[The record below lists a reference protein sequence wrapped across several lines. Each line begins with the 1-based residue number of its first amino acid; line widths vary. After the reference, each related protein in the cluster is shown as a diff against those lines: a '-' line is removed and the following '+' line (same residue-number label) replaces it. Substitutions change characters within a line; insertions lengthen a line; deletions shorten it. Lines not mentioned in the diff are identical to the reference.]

1 MKESYFS
8 GLLCVNPLIS
18 RQLLKMYIGTR
29 PNRYLNDCDLSTGKQ
44 LSVVD
49 KNRFFVLFSAET
61 ERDLKTWQR
70 RLVQLKLYGQNLARL
85 RITLYQ
91 GK

>member
-29 PNRYLNDCDLSTGKQ
+29 PNRYLVDCDLSTGKQ